1 MSRVKCYDDKSQ
13 QPTNTVMVD
22 NDVELSFAMEEVELV
37 MTYLCRTSG
46 KISEATIES
55 IIIAR
60 RQYIENGVLSIKME
74 ISFWHSYHQLIS
86 GIKPVTLSSIQQSN
100 PSPLWENKNPITAKR
115 VKRVPI
121 YYGICICI
129 VILLTISFQTYYM
142 IGIDVLK
149 KTHQLFTERNN
160 LKHEIEK
167 LKNNNNASINQHLNK
182 LVASYEKLD
191 QEFDANRILLFD
203 WNSFWQLGETLKP
216 KFSKFDNYNYQ
227 YKHELLSQAIIN
239 NKAAFI
245 NAKNNEIIT
254 LRNKSDELHQSLHE
268 IRRQRH
274 LNESRNLFF
283 RVRLSSVNV
292 ANLLES
298 YLLPLLFGCLGAF
311 TLVLRSLHNAFIQG
325 TFTLKMCLDFNLRIL
340 LGGVMGISSGMFFGE
355 KVVIPEGQF
364 SPMLIA
370 FLIGYNVEILFSIMD
385 NFAHRLAIDNKRE
398 DIK

>member
-1 MSRVKCYDDKSQ
+1 MVKTTHNDDE
-13 QPTNTVMVD
+13 TRLCAN

-46 KISEATIES
+46 KINKAIIES
-55 IIIAR
+55 TIIAR
-60 RQYIENGVLSIKME
+60 RNYIEKGTLSVKME
-74 ISFWHSYHQLIS
+74 ISFWHSYHQLMS
-86 GIKPVTLSSIQQSN
+86 AIKPVTLSSIQQSN
-100 PSPLWENKNPITAKR
+100 PSTLWEKKNPITAKR
-115 VKRVPI
+115 VKRVPA

-149 KTHQLFTERNN
+149 KTHQLFTERNI
-160 LKHEIEK
+160 LKAEISKFKVAKDVNKIE
-167 LKNNNNASINQHLNK
+167 QHNK
-182 LVASYEKLD
+182 LVARYEKLD

-203 WNSFWQLGETLKP
+203 WNSFWQLGKSIKP
-216 KFSKFDNYNYQ
+216 KFSKFDDYNYQ
-227 YKHELLSQAIIN
+227 YKYNLISKAIIDNNVALTKAKRNDVIKIQQKAGELSQSL
-239 NKAAFI
+239 
-245 NAKNNEIIT
+245 NEIE
-254 LRNKSDELHQSLHE
+254 RE
-268 IRRQRH
+268 RH
-274 LNESRNLFF
+274 LNESRNLFY
-283 RVRLSSVNV
+283 RSRLAAVNV
-292 ANLLES
+292 VNLLES

-355 KVVIPEGQF
+355 NLVIPEGQF

-385 NFAHRLAIDNKRE
+385 NFAERLAIDNKR
-398 DIK
+398 DSSK